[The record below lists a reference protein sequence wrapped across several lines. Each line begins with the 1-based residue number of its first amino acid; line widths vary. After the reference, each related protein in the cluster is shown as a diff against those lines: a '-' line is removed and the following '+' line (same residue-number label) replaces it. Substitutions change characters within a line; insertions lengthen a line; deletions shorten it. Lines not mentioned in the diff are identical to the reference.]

1 MRKPLTNPERVEPVA
16 SVPSTLLTLALSQL
30 KGTNGLRRKEAKE
43 IEDMPDDKRY
53 ITTSHIV
60 SLAHKKGIKISNV
73 TVMAKC
79 RTLGIPKTAGIFLLT
94 TQEAEHV
101 LSQLRGKPGRPP
113 GPQPWIQEGISR
125 ANWYWRHNTE
135 LKQKKR
141 KLAQAKKSKAAKRK
155 PRT

>member
-1 MRKPLTNPERVEPVA
+1 
-16 SVPSTLLTLALSQL
+16 
-30 KGTNGLRRKEAKE
+30 
-43 IEDMPDDKRY
+43 MPDDKRY
-53 ITTSHIV
+53 ISTSHIV
-60 SLAHKKGIKISNV
+60 SLAYEKGIKISNV

-94 TQEAEHV
+94 KQEADHV

-125 ANWYWRHNTE
+125 ANWYWRGNTQ

-141 KLAQAKKSKAAKRK
+141 KLAQAKLKKSKAAKRK